1 MRVVWHELLP
11 VFVLRFCRTCLPE
24 IAISTTL
31 SFFVCFPEVRGE
43 AKINLM
49 AKDGDIIDF
58 LLGSVFQLFGWIL
71 GGIFK
76 LLLSL
81 LGAIAGGIVS
91 LFKKQ

>member
-1 MRVVWHELLP
+1 M
-11 VFVLRFCRTCLPE
+11 
-24 IAISTTL
+24 
-31 SFFVCFPEVRGE
+31 RGE

-49 AKDGDIIDF
+49 AKDGDIIDL
-58 LLGSVFQLFGWIL
+58 LLGSLFQRFGWIL

-91 LFKKQ
+91 LFKKY